1 MEQIIADRLLLEN
14 LFKKL
19 RELDTDADKIIK
31 YWIDDTS
38 ISDREI
44 ARHLGRKQR
53 TFSDQIRKIRTELYK
68 VLGTN
73 TYE

>member
-1 MEQIIADRLLLEN
+1 MEQIINDRLLLEN
-14 LFKKL
+14 LFERL
-19 RELDTDADKIIK
+19 RELDPDADKIIK
-31 YWIDDTS
+31 YWIDDSS

-44 ARHLGRKQR
+44 ARRLGRKQR
-53 TFSDQIRKIRTELYK
+53 TFADQIRKIRTELYK